1 MPAGMRISSKVRVKG
16 LEPPRLAAPDPKSG
30 VYTNFTT
37 PAFPE
42 RGAKVRRNSLNLNL
56 CGMESPA
63 LGWCGLKF

>member
-1 MPAGMRISSKVRVKG
+1 MPAGMRISSQVRVKG

-56 CGMESPA
+56 RGTESPTRKRRW
-63 LGWCGLKF
+63 LNF